1 MASPR
6 KMVYLDFDKYMF
18 TKLED
23 IDTISEAVEHI
34 VDAYTTGLKDLSEVK
49 ARTGMD
55 YVLLVSVTLYGDV
68 EWELRLI
75 GIDDD
80 VIIITN
86 IDNNYDE
93 STIRKVMIE
102 AFAIKRRKVIDSL
115 DMIREAGFAPIVASR
130 VVLSS
135 KLSEILKA
143 SLEDEMEQA
152 IIPHGSV
159 ESEPREAR
167 AGGAGAIDSSH
178 ITHDSSH
185 GSGGFSRTLALIGQ
199 CISESARGRLAGG
212 GQDSGEGLRDTIILA
227 GEDRYLCVM
236 RSSRDCG
243 WLVIEISSGS
253 TISRCYNDTAKVLEI
268 VDSLLRNG
276 YEDIT
281 EEISRLAG
289 AAARPES

>member
-18 TKLED
+18 TRLED

-34 VDAYTTGLKDLSEVK
+34 VEAYMAGLRDLSELK
-49 ARTGMD
+49 ERTGMD

-80 VIIITN
+80 IIIITN
-86 IDNNYDE
+86 IDDNYDE

-115 DMIREAGFAPIVASR
+115 DMIREAGFTPIVASR

-143 SLEDEMEQA
+143 SL
-152 IIPHGSV
+152 
-159 ESEPREAR
+159 
-167 AGGAGAIDSSH
+167 
-178 ITHDSSH
+178 
-185 GSGGFSRTLALIGQ
+185 
-199 CISESARGRLAGG
+199 
-212 GQDSGEGLRDTIILA
+212 GE
-227 GEDRYLCVM
+227 E
-236 RSSRDCG
+236 
-243 WLVIEISSGS
+243 
-253 TISRCYNDTAKVLEI
+253 
-268 VDSLLRNG
+268 
-276 YEDIT
+276 
-281 EEISRLAG
+281 
-289 AAARPES
+289 